1 MNYDL
6 IVIGGGPA
14 GSAAAITAS
23 RGGARVLLLER
34 GRFPRHKV
42 CGEFV
47 SSESLQI
54 LHTLL
59 AGNDSV
65 LESCISIS
73 EARIF
78 LDDQVITA
86 PIHPPAASLT
96 RFDLDYALWTAAEA
110 AGVCTRS
117 QTAVR
122 SVQGDGPFVVTTAE
136 GQIQGRAVVNASGR
150 WSNLNTHMAGA
161 PNKWIGL
168 KAHFFENTPAT
179 TVDLYFFPG
188 GYCGVQPVRS
198 PEIVG
203 ETVVN
208 VCAMVNSQDSNT
220 LPQVLAQHAGLRER
234 SRGWRP
240 ATDMVAT
247 SPLRFLKPVPVRDGI
262 LQTGDAAGF
271 VDPFVGDGIALA
283 LRGGKLAASC
293 LLDFLSG
300 KKTLSDAADD
310 YRNAYTR
317 QLLPVFESSSR
328 LRRLLKLPTAL
339 RSPLV
344 RLMHN
349 DAVAGYVVRKTRGSA
364 PEARS

>member
-1 MNYDL
+1 MNCDL

-23 RGGARVLLLER
+23 RGARVLLLER

-54 LHTLL
+54 LRTLL
-59 AGNDSV
+59 AGNHSF

-78 LDDQVITA
+78 LDGQVITA
-86 PIHPPAASLT
+86 PVHPPAASLT

-122 SVQGDGPFVVTTAE
+122 SIQGDGPFEVTTAE
-136 GQIQGRAVVNASGR
+136 GHFQARAVVNASGR
-150 WSNLNTHMAGA
+150 WSNLNTHMADA

-168 KAHFFENTPAT
+168 KAHFFESAPAI

-220 LPQVLAQHAGLRER
+220 LPQVFAQHAGLRER

-283 LRGGKLAASC
+283 LRSGKLAASC

-310 YRNAYTR
+310 YRNAHTR
-317 QLLPVFESSSR
+317 ELLPERRSEERRVGKECSLPCRSR
-328 LRRLLKLPTAL
+328 W
-339 RSPLV
+339 SPY
-344 RLMHN
+344 H
-349 DAVAGYVVRKTRGSA
+349 
-364 PEARS
+364 